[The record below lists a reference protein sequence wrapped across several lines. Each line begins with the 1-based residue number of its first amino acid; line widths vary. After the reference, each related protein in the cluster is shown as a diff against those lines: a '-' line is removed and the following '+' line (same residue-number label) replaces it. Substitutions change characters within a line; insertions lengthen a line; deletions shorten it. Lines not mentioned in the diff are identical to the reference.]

1 MIYLTLVKK
10 AIIKKKKEDRFL
22 QEWDFPG
29 VSVIKN
35 TAANAG
41 DTGKIWV
48 QSLGQEGP
56 LKKEMAN
63 HSSILAWVIP
73 WTE

>member
-35 TAANAG
+35 PAANAG
-41 DTGKIWV
+41 DTGKI
-48 QSLGQEGP
+48 
-56 LKKEMAN
+56 
-63 HSSILAWVIP
+63 
-73 WTE
+73 